1 MRLLLL
7 GRSGLGSRGFDRLQ
21 TEPDAGADGRI
32 HGKAFRGVLAGQ
44 FREGPQRGSGG
55 ENRRHPEGLKTQHVG
70 AAAEGLE
77 PRVDVVS
84 AALGHTAH
92 ALDLVSGVESGAAAG
107 LDGLDAGFLD
117 CVSHEVVLDQ
127 SSTVGHLRPANRPLI
142 YIHFRQFQKVR
153 QTGTNGPH
161 KSPDAGEGDSDPF
174 RSKPSL
180 LRYPIPPAMSGRR
193 LPPTPKKFEQNDLY
207 KFKRGFASKVPA
219 EMART
224 RFNLNPGKEDIV
236 WLSPDGKSIMSDRQ
250 ANLHNS
256 RRRSAL
262 NTSDAWRDLKKIE
275 PEKAK
280 EIGWNNF
287 QKLLRNIKGSRV
299 QVLKRLE
306 KVGIDI
312 DTIDEL
318 ARASDGEIG
327 DNTGWGDSG

>member
-1 MRLLLL
+1 
-7 GRSGLGSRGFDRLQ
+7 
-21 TEPDAGADGRI
+21 
-32 HGKAFRGVLAGQ
+32 
-44 FREGPQRGSGG
+44 
-55 ENRRHPEGLKTQHVG
+55 
-70 AAAEGLE
+70 
-77 PRVDVVS
+77 
-84 AALGHTAH
+84 
-92 ALDLVSGVESGAAAG
+92 
-107 LDGLDAGFLD
+107 
-117 CVSHEVVLDQ
+117 
-127 SSTVGHLRPANRPLI
+127 
-142 YIHFRQFQKVR
+142 
-153 QTGTNGPH
+153 
-161 KSPDAGEGDSDPF
+161 
-174 RSKPSL
+174 
-180 LRYPIPPAMSGRR
+180 MSGRR